1 MIIKKGIKVV
11 GIYRLTMKSD
21 SDNFRESAIQ
31 DIMEKLRGKGL
42 EVIIYEPTLNEE
54 IFNGYRVINDIER
67 FNELSEIIVAN
78 RLDETTE
85 KLTKPIYTRDIFNK
99 D

>member
-1 MIIKKGIKVV
+1 
-11 GIYRLTMKSD
+11 MKSE

-31 DIMEKLRGKGL
+31 DIMSNLRGKCL

-54 IFNGYRVINDIER
+54 TFNGYRVINDIEE
-67 FNELSEIIVAN
+67 FNELSEIIIAN
-78 RLDETTE
+78 RLDEIIE